1 MDGFFVI
8 FLFVV
13 AVIIIGGVFRCIRKK
28 DMKEVVSKKYYNHA
42 SHLFDYQNDPNDPK
56 NILSPSNP
64 AGPNW
69 VGQYNG
75 DRHNRS
81 ASPEAQ
87 SSDAKNINQNIEKI
101 FKQ

>member
-1 MDGFFVI
+1 MDGFFTI

-13 AVIIIGGVFRCIRKK
+13 AVIIIGGVFRCVGKK
-28 DMKEVVSKKYYNHA
+28 NMNKVNSKKYYNHA
-42 SHLFDYQNDPNDPK
+42 SDYQNDPNDPT

-69 VGQYNG
+69 VGQYNLYG

-81 ASPEAQ
+81 ESSEADQ
-87 SSDAKNINQNIEKI
+87 
-101 FKQ
+101 KQ